1 MGVGPDDSHIR
12 RIDYSNDDFA
22 LLSTNL
28 LTPGHSGAGLSS
40 KIHAY
45 KVAGNA
51 PGSPAIGSMVQRINY
66 FNDTVTQI
74 HPTSAPGNG
83 RYRNI

>member
-1 MGVGPDDSHIR
+1 MQQEPLRLIIKDISLGLPDDSHIR

-40 KIHAY
+40 RIYAY

-51 PGSPAIGSMVQRINY
+51 PGKPFS
-66 FNDTVTQI
+66 
-74 HPTSAPGNG
+74 
-83 RYRNI
+83 